1 MSEKIVSV
9 EGSGKKEVVVLEGGW
24 KLIERELKV
33 RKGNG
38 SWWQVE
44 MSGRKFIMKEV
55 DSHVELVRKGG
66 DL

>member
-1 MSEKIVSV
+1 MVKKNVV
-9 EGSGKKEVVVLEGGW
+9 EVDEDVVVERKSGGW
-24 KLIERELKV
+24 KVIERELKV

-44 MSGRKFIMKEV
+44 MGGRKFIMKEV
-55 DSHVELVRKGG
+55 DSHVELVKKGG

>member
-1 MSEKIVSV
+1 MVKKNVVDV
-9 EGSGKKEVVVLEGGW
+9 EDDVVVEKKGW
-24 KLIERELKV
+24 KVIERELKV

-55 DSHVELVRKGG
+55 ESHVELVKKGG

>member
-1 MSEKIVSV
+1 MVKKNV
-9 EGSGKKEVVVLEGGW
+9 EMVEDDVVVEKKGW
-24 KLIERELKV
+24 KVIERELKV

-55 DSHVELVRKGG
+55 ESHVELVKKGG